1 MYPVKWVRCV
11 LTSVGTY
18 CTHHGMKSFS
28 QIIDLFGGPADF
40 ARAVGMT
47 PGAAKQARRRDS
59 INAEW
64 FAATVRAA
72 AANDIEVTLDTLA
85 DLAERKRAA

>member
-1 MYPVKWVRCV
+1 MQ
-11 LTSVGTY
+11 
-18 CTHHGMKSFS
+18 SFAE
-28 QIIDLFGGPADF
+28 IIDLFGGPAEY

-59 INAEW
+59 ISAEW
-64 FAATVRAA
+64 FAQTARAA
-72 AANDIEVTLDTLA
+72 TAMNLPVTLDVLA